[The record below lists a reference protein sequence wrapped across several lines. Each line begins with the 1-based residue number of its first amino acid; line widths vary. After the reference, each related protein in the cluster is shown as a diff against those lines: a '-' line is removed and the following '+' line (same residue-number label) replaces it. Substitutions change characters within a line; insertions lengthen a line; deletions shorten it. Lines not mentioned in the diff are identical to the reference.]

1 MKKTLTAILLVL
13 SLGACDMIPDMET
26 PKFSLSDTWK
36 EQPVNIVKPGKAKEK
51 APVAVV
57 TEAPAINADWWRN
70 FGSAELDG
78 LMDRALEQ
86 NNDLRAAIA
95 RINQAR
101 AAMKI
106 AGASA
111 YPSVDASA
119 GARETRTVPGSWGN
133 SGSVGLDI
141 SYEVDL
147 FGRNKAGRKAAKADF
162 RASQYDH
169 DALALIVMGDVAEGY
184 FRTVNLRERAAIA
197 QNNLSNSRNVLKLVQ
212 ARFDAGASSA
222 LDLSRQKA
230 EMATTEASLAALQAQ
245 ASQAENALA
254 ILLGTPPHDMGL
266 KTKALSAIKQPA
278 VPLSQPAQVITQRP
292 DIRAAEQTLV
302 AANADIGAAR
312 AAFYPTFNIGT
323 SAAASFAALSNPVA
337 RTLEI
342 AASIIAPI
350 FHGGEL
356 EGGVERATARQVEL
370 AENYR
375 KVVLVALREV
385 EDALSAAKAAK
396 SRERSFATAMAEA
409 RKTYNLSRELYDA
422 GSVDYQTLLDSQRTL
437 LSAEDSHSAVRLE
450 LLSAQ
455 VDLYKALGGGWRDT
469 QTAKKSVAKK

>member
-1 MKKTLTAILLVL
+1 MKKQLTAMVLVL
-13 SLGACDMIPDMET
+13 ALAGCDLVPDFET
-26 PKFSLSDTWK
+26 PKFTLADTWK
-36 EQPVNIVKPGKAKEK
+36 EQPAAAKATKEK
-51 APVAVV
+51 APVVV
-57 TEAPAINADWWRN
+57 AEAEAINADWWKN

-95 RINQAR
+95 RVNQAR

-111 YPSVDASA
+111 YPSIDAS
-119 GARETRTVPGSWGN
+119 GSARETRSVPGSWGN
-133 SGSVGLDI
+133 AGNIGLDI

-147 FGRNKAGRKAAKADF
+147 FGRNKAGRKAAKAGF
-162 RASQYDH
+162 KASEYDH
-169 DALALIVMGDVAEGY
+169 DALALVVMGDVAQGY
-184 FRTVNLRERAAIA
+184 FRTVNLRERANIA
-197 QNNLSNSRNVLKLVQ
+197 QNNLNNSRNVLKLVQ

-230 EMATTEASLAALQAQ
+230 EMATTEAALAALQAQ
-245 ASQAENALA
+245 ASQAENALSV
-254 ILLGTPPHDMGL
+254 LLGVPPQDLNL
-266 KTKALSAIKQPA
+266 KTKALSALKQPS
-278 VPLSQPAQVITQRP
+278 VPVSQPAKVIEQRP
-292 DIRAAEQTLV
+292 DIRAAEQTLI

-342 AASIIAPI
+342 AASMIAPI
-350 FHGGEL
+350 FKGGEL

-370 AENYR
+370 AEGYR
-375 KVVLVALREV
+375 KTVLVALQEA

-450 LLSAQ
+450 LLGAQ
-455 VDLYKALGGGWRDT
+455 VNLYKALGGGW
-469 QTAKKSVAKK
+469 VAKRNPSTAAR